1 MYSETETYAL
11 KMIGILG
18 GTFDPIHNGHV
29 HIAAQLVGRL
39 KLEQLQFMPCALPVH
54 RDLPRVSALHR
65 CAMIDLVIAEQQ
77 AFSLNTL
84 EVDRN
89 GPSYSVDS
97 LREIRRQGDSIM
109 VLVLGAD
116 AFNGFDKWKL
126 PQEILQ
132 LANLVVCHRP
142 GFEIDRNMF
151 SQHRVASADELS
163 RHTAGAI
170 LVLEV
175 EAIDCSSSAVRAA
188 LDAGKI
194 PRQCLPATVAD
205 YIDKHNLYRKPGD

>member
-1 MYSETETYAL
+1 
-11 KMIGILG
+11 MIGILG

-29 HIAAQLVGRL
+29 HIARQLVSRL
-39 KLEQLQFMPCALPVH
+39 NLEQLQFMPCALPVH
-54 RDLPRVSALHR
+54 RNLPRVSALHR

-97 LREIRRQGDSIM
+97 LREICRQSDSTLA
-109 VLVLGAD
+109 LVLGAD
-116 AFNGFDKWKL
+116 AFNGFDTWKL

-142 GFEIDRNMF
+142 GFEVDQNMF
-151 SQHRVASADELS
+151 SQYRVASADELS
-163 RHTAGAI
+163 RRAAGAI